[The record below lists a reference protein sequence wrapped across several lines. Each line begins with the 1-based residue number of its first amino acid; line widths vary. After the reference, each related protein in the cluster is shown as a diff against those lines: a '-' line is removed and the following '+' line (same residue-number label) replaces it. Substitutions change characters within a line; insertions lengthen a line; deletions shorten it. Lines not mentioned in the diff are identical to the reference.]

1 MRQIRLSGLFAAWS
15 QCCAV
20 GIRVT
25 DGNLSILSII
35 YHVALIRDA
44 TVGLDTPDL
53 TPHLVALRC
62 CVTHSIPSPTIGVE
76 GWNNGLK
83 LTQKAAETKPVCR
96 IRGDQMYFILP
107 FTHTQT
113 NKQTRCHVVVVTH
126 LRICTRG
133 WRFFVTWAAA
143 YLVLVIASSPRGV
156 PQPPTR
162 MASKSK
168 RRRDPTCSLQRPAEN
183 LGVFSGAVQLLQ
195 LSLK

>member
-113 NKQTRCHVVVVTH
+113 NKHDAMLWSLLTYGSVPEDGDFSWLG
-126 LRICTRG
+126 LRHISS
-133 WRFFVTWAAA
+133 WLSH
-143 YLVLVIASSPRGV
+143 LVLGVYCNLQPEWHPNPRGAEI
-156 PQPPTR
+156 R
-162 MASKSK
+162 HAAFRGL
-168 RRRDPTCSLQRPAEN
+168 RRTL
-183 LGVFSGAVQLLQ
+183 VFFPEQFNYYNYP
-195 LSLK
+195 